1 MWQSR
6 SKKRTFSSS
15 EDSGFE
21 STDLDIEKL
30 TRLDPIRDSQRKSTK
45 VASTEHRDGNST
57 RSPAIRDVQT
67 QSRHGSSSKS
77 VNASQSKIWDSN
89 SWQFVRK
96 NSSSSPEDYCCDST
110 DSEDNTNAIPNS
122 QNLKTV
128 AHASSN
134 AVRGSSR
141 SVYSSSQSSNT
152 NSARKVQKI
161 RNDSYSSSASS
172 SSSDSDAGS
181 GFNPVRQPTSFK
193 VTSAD
198 PRIELGS
205 FNTRRNLDNSYLVK
219 SGKIQSL
226 SETKLEDDQH
236 TDSDVNADL
245 ADFER
250 VDEKSGSDVDEHV
263 KADMADFDRV
273 GEKSDSDIEY
283 VYGFLNSIED
293 ASVDLA
299 KAGLV
304 TEPSW
309 QPSRPIEVVSKK
321 SDLAPEPSW
330 QPSRRPKLAIEVLLK
345 RSDEATDVLSKPTSS
360 RQAPATRESTQIPSK
375 QPPQASTNLINQI
388 GSLTLFTA
396 EDTDSDSDGSASFVS
411 ATEGMD
417 LNSDDENE
425 FNIPA
430 VSAVAHA
437 NMNPTKNINFGS
449 DDITD
454 ETDSSDSEQESANQR
469 PALLNFDPHR
479 HMVENETVVDFNHNH
494 TAHLPVQSFI
504 DRIDNSWFSRDH
516 SDSEEE

>member
-1 MWQSR
+1 M
-6 SKKRTFSSS
+6 
-15 EDSGFE
+15 
-21 STDLDIEKL
+21 
-30 TRLDPIRDSQRKSTK
+30 
-45 VASTEHRDGNST
+45 
-57 RSPAIRDVQT
+57 
-67 QSRHGSSSKS
+67 SKS
-77 VNASQSKIWDSN
+77 VNASQSKISNSN
-89 SWQFVRK
+89 SWQFVSKK
-96 NSSSSPEDYCCDST
+96 NSPSAEDYCFDST
-110 DSEDNTNAIPNS
+110 DSEENTNVIPNS

-134 AVRGSSR
+134 AVRSSSR

-172 SSSDSDAGS
+172 SSSDGDAGS
-181 GFNPVRQPTSFK
+181 GFNPVRKPTSFK

-198 PRIELGS
+198 PGIELGS

-263 KADMADFDRV
+263 KADLADFDRV

-321 SDLAPEPSW
+321 SDLA
-330 QPSRRPKLAIEVLLK
+330 
-345 RSDEATDVLSKPTSS
+345 TSS

-425 FNIPA
+425 CNIPA

-469 PALLNFDPHR
+469 PALLNFDRHR

-494 TAHLPVQSFI
+494 TTHLPVQSFI
-504 DRIDNSWFSRDH
+504 DRIDNSWFSREH